1 LQRAVGKDYFPL
13 KKPVSS
19 ALEKGR
25 PQRLFFYFFKK
36 PCAESPGQRPSA
48 KTVFYFLKKLSLL
61 SAPCNYAWQS
71 WEHPSW
77 KNFSQSCRA

>member
-25 PQRLFFYFFKK
+25 PQRLFFYFFTKTLCRE
-36 PCAESPGQRPSA
+36 PRA
-48 KTVFYFLKKLSLL
+48 KAVSKDGFL
-61 SAPCNYAWQS
+61 
-71 WEHPSW
+71 
-77 KNFSQSCRA
+77 FF